1 MRLTAK
7 ATPGGDNEN
16 EKSSGAADRRLANA
30 LKYLSFLLVYHVT
43 QVNHRQNGRHLPGT
57 PASPPR
63 GWLALWKRAH
73 SEYLIDD
80 VAGSEMLLQA
90 CQSLDRA
97 ESLRAQI
104 KADGEV
110 IRGRNGLVRS
120 HPSLRDEIAN
130 RAFLVRTLSR
140 LGLNFEPLRASPG
153 RPPNV
158 G

>member
-1 MRLTAK
+1 
-7 ATPGGDNEN
+7 
-16 EKSSGAADRRLANA
+16 
-30 LKYLSFLLVYHVT
+30 
-43 QVNHRQNGRHLPGT
+43 
-57 PASPPR
+57 
-63 GWLALWKRAH
+63 
-73 SEYLIDD
+73 
-80 VAGSEMLLQA
+80 MLLQA

-97 ESLRAQI
+97 ESLAEQIAQ
-104 KADGEV
+104 DGEV
-110 IRGRNGLVRS
+110 IRLRNGAIRS